1 MDYYKISKDL
11 WSCVKKFESLEAA
24 QAFADSLGPGYTAE
38 FYAPYTPPSAA
49 EKVQMNLAFGADL
62 IQIFVTDNAEMNP
75 TQEQSDALLVKFQN
89 ILSFA
94 QVGGITSINNHL
106 PTIPTDEI
114 YTEERKEKYLQ
125 MIADYLAQF
134 V

>member
-1 MDYYKISKDL
+1 MDYYKISKDN
-11 WSCVKKFESLEAA
+11 WEVIQKFESLEAA

-38 FYAPYTPPSAA
+38 FYAPYTPMSAA
-49 EKVQMNLAFGADL
+49 EKTALNLEFGAEL
-62 IQIFVTDNAEMNP
+62 IHVFVTDNAEMNP
-75 TQEQSDALLVKFQN
+75 TQDQSDALLIKFQN

-114 YTEERKEKYLQ
+114 YTEERKAKYLQ

-134 V
+134 D